1 MQHDEFIGQVQNRA
15 RLDSRGAA
23 ERATR
28 ATLETLGERLPDGV
42 ADNLAAQ
49 LPREIGEHLRR
60 TAVSVFGDGTGER
73 FNRQEFVRR
82 VADVE
87 SVDEPA
93 AAYHARVVLEVVDE
107 ATNGQI
113 VGRVYDTLPDDLSAL
128 LRAGSTG
135 DAGRTG

>member
-1 MQHDEFIGQVQNRA
+1 MQHDEFIGQVQHRA

-28 ATLETLGERLPDGV
+28 ATLETLGQRLPDGLS
-42 ADNLAAQ
+42 DNLAAQ
-49 LPREIGEHLRR
+49 LPQEIGEHLRR
-60 TAVSVFGDGTGER
+60 TASVFGDATGER
-73 FNRQEFVRR
+73 FDRQEFVRR

-113 VGRVYDTLPDDLSAL
+113 VQRVCDTLPDDLAQL
-128 LRAGSTG
+128 LTAGSTG
-135 DAGRTG
+135 